1 MTPTE
6 RVARLQALAT
16 KLHVGDIILLAA
28 RLLLSLLFLHES
40 LVLATHFDG
49 AAKAM
54 AALGVSLPLL
64 VATILLQLGGG
75 LSVAFGLLTRLGA
88 VGLGLFC
95 LATAMLFH
103 TNFASQN
110 ELLHFEKD
118 FAIAGG
124 MFVLA
129 IAGAGGISL
138 DRLLVGFVKHRQQD
152 RETVAALMAPG
163 SQMSAGEIKLPI

>member
-6 RVARLQALAT
+6 LTT
-16 KLHVGDIILLAA
+16 KLHAFATRLHVKDITLLAG
-28 RLLLSLLFLHES
+28 RLLLSLLFLHEG
-40 LVLATHFDG
+40 VTLATHFDA

-54 AALGVSLPLL
+54 AAQGVGLPLFI
-64 VATILLQLGGG
+64 ATIALQLGAG
-75 LSVAFGLLTRLGA
+75 LSIGLGLLTRLGA

-95 LATAMLFH
+95 LATATLFH

-118 FAIAGG
+118 LAIAGG

-129 IAGAGGISL
+129 IAGAGRVSL
-138 DRLLVGFVKHRQQD
+138 DGVVAGYVKQRQ
-152 RETVAALMAPG
+152 RESTVVETLMAEN
-163 SQMSAGEIKLPI
+163 QMSVGELKLPV